1 MRVIAS
7 TSIFNLATAGELVG
21 LKRLWFILFGKEL
34 VLTEG
39 ITQGEV
45 RKFYSKI
52 YSHTDSRQCR

>member
-1 MRVIAS
+1 MRVMVS
-7 TSIFNLATAGELVG
+7 TNRFNLATARQIVG
-21 LKRLWFILFGKEL
+21 LKRMWFITFGKGL

-45 RKFYSKI
+45 RELYSKI